1 MLDIFPQQKKRQMAE
16 STESQT
22 SRSVTLLPATK
33 VGALGRVW
41 RLILPLILLG
51 TGWVAFDYWMEP
63 EVREKRQ
70 RDLPQLPKTRVIELT
85 VVDFEPQIETSGVVR
100 AHNQINL
107 TSQVSGR
114 IVATHPQFEDGAYF
128 EEGTVLVELD
138 KADFKTAVASAKSQQ
153 AQALALLAQEQTR
166 AKQARLDWEDL
177 GYEEEPSD
185 LVLRVPQLR
194 EAEARAEAAAAQLE
208 QAERGLDRCQIRAPF
223 DGRIRQRLAGV
234 SQTIGSGTSLA
245 SIFAVDYAEVRL
257 PIEAR
262 HMRFL
267 ELPEEASDR
276 PLKIILRDALDE
288 SNKIEREAWI
298 VRTEGALN
306 EESLDLFAIARIDD
320 PFGRQSG
327 KAPLRIGQP
336 VSAKIPGRPF
346 ERVVAIP
353 RKAVRQLSRITVVER
368 ESHMIN
374 QRTVTPLWENET
386 HLIVRDESLVDG
398 TLLATAYLVYTP
410 DGTPVEILPDP
421 SPEGAPSAATAGND
435 EKTD

>member
-1 MLDIFPQQKKRQMAE
+1 MAE

-22 SRSVTLLPATK
+22 SPSVTLPPATK
-33 VGALGRVW
+33 AGGLARVW
-41 RLILPLILLG
+41 RLILPLMFLG
-51 TGWVAFDYWMEP
+51 TGWFAFDHWMQP

-70 RDLPQLPKTRVIELT
+70 RGLPQLPKTRVIELT
-85 VVDFEPQIETSGVVR
+85 VVDFEPQIETSGVIR
-100 AHNQINL
+100 AHNQITL

-128 EEGTVLVELD
+128 EEGTILVELD

-153 AQALALLAQEQTR
+153 AQALAILAQEQTR

-194 EAEARAEAAAAQLE
+194 EAEARVEAAAAQLE
-208 QAERGLDRCQIRAPF
+208 QAERGLERCQIRAPF
-223 DGRIRQRLAGV
+223 DGRMRQRMVGV

-267 ELPEEASDR
+267 ELPEEASDS
-276 PLKIILRDALDE
+276 PVKIILRDALDE
-288 SNKIEREAWI
+288 SNKVEREAWI

-306 EESLDLFAIARIDD
+306 EQSLDLFAIARIDD
-320 PFGRQSG
+320 PFGRESG

-336 VSAKIPGRPF
+336 VSAKVPGRPF
-346 ERVVAIP
+346 EKVVVIP
-353 RKAVRQLSRITVVER
+353 RKAVRQLSRITVVDR
-368 ESHMIN
+368 DSHIITKRM
-374 QRTVTPLWENET
+374 VTPLWENDT
-386 HLIVRDESLVDG
+386 DLVVSDEFLVDG

-421 SPEGAPSAATAGND
+421 SPEGEPPVATNGND
-435 EKTD
+435 DKTD

>member
-1 MLDIFPQQKKRQMAE
+1 MAE

-22 SRSVTLLPATK
+22 SPSVTLPPATK
-33 VGALGRVW
+33 AGGLARVW
-41 RLILPLILLG
+41 RLILPLMFLG
-51 TGWVAFDYWMEP
+51 TGWVAFDHWMQP

-70 RDLPQLPKTRVIELT
+70 RGLPQLPKTRVIELN
-85 VVDFEPQIETSGVVR
+85 VVDFEPQIETSGVIR
-100 AHNQINL
+100 AHNQITL

-138 KADFKTAVASAKSQQ
+138 KADFKTAVAIAKSQQ
-153 AQALALLAQEQTR
+153 AQALAILAQEQTR

-194 EAEARAEAAAAQLE
+194 EAEARVEAAAAQLE
-208 QAERGLDRCQIRAPF
+208 QAERGLERCQIRAPF
-223 DGRIRQRLAGV
+223 DGRMRQRMVGV

-267 ELPEEASDR
+267 ELPEEASDS
-276 PLKIILRDALDE
+276 PVKIILRDALDE
-288 SNKIEREAWI
+288 SNKVEREAWI

-306 EESLDLFAIARIDD
+306 EQSLDLFAIARIDD
-320 PFGRQSG
+320 PFGRESG

-336 VSAKIPGRPF
+336 VSAKVPGRPF
-346 ERVVAIP
+346 EKVVVIP
-353 RKAVRQLSRITVVER
+353 RKAVRQLSRITVVDR
-368 ESHMIN
+368 DSHIITKRM
-374 QRTVTPLWENET
+374 VTPLWENDT
-386 HLIVRDESLVDG
+386 DLIVSDEFLIDG

-421 SPEGAPSAATAGND
+421 SPEGEPPVASNGND
-435 EKTD
+435 DKTD

>member
-1 MLDIFPQQKKRQMAE
+1 MAE

-22 SRSVTLLPATK
+22 SPSVTLPPATK
-33 VGALGRVW
+33 AGGLARVW
-41 RLILPLILLG
+41 RLILPLMFLG
-51 TGWVAFDYWMEP
+51 TGWVAFDHWMKP

-70 RDLPQLPKTRVIELT
+70 RGLPQLPKTRVIELN
-85 VVDFEPQIETSGVVR
+85 VVDFEPQIETSGVIR
-100 AHNQINL
+100 AHNQITL

-153 AQALALLAQEQTR
+153 AQALAILAQEQTR

-194 EAEARAEAAAAQLE
+194 EAEARVEAAAAQLE
-208 QAERGLDRCQIRAPF
+208 QAERGLERCQIRAPF
-223 DGRIRQRLAGV
+223 DGRMRQRMVGV
-234 SQTIGSGTSLA
+234 SQTISSGTSLA

-267 ELPEEASDR
+267 ELPEEASDS
-276 PLKIILRDALDE
+276 PVKIILRDALDE
-288 SNKIEREAWI
+288 SNKVEREAWI

-306 EESLDLFAIARIDD
+306 EQSLDLFAIARIDD
-320 PFGRQSG
+320 PFGRESG

-336 VSAKIPGRPF
+336 VSAKVPGRPF
-346 ERVVAIP
+346 ENVVVIP
-353 RKAVRQLSRITVVER
+353 RKAVRQLSRITVVDR
-368 ESHMIN
+368 DSHIITKRM
-374 QRTVTPLWENET
+374 VTPLWENDT
-386 HLIVRDESLVDG
+386 DLVVSDEFLVDG

-421 SPEGAPSAATAGND
+421 SPEGEPPVASNGND
-435 EKTD
+435 DKTD

>member
-1 MLDIFPQQKKRQMAE
+1 MAE
-16 STESQT
+16 SNESQT
-22 SRSVTLLPATK
+22 SPGVILSPATK
-33 VGALGRVW
+33 VAGLARVW
-41 RLILPLILLG
+41 RLILPLIFLG
-51 TGWVAFDYWMEP
+51 TGWFAFDHWMQP

-70 RDLPQLPKTRVIELT
+70 RDLPQLPKTRVIELN

-100 AHNQINL
+100 AHNQITL

-138 KADFKTAVASAKSQQ
+138 KADFKTAVASAKSQE
-153 AQALALLAQEQTR
+153 AQALAILAQEQTR

-194 EAEARAEAAAAQLE
+194 EAEARVEAAAAQLE
-208 QAERGLDRCQIRAPF
+208 QAERGLERCQIRAPF
-223 DGRIRQRLAGV
+223 DGRMRQRMVGV
-234 SQTIGSGTSLA
+234 SQTISSGTSLA

-267 ELPEEASDR
+267 ELPEEVSDS
-276 PLKIILRDALDE
+276 PVKIILRDALDE

-306 EESLDLFAIARIDD
+306 EQSLDLFAIARIDD
-320 PFGRQSG
+320 PFGRESG

-336 VSAKIPGRPF
+336 VSAKVPGRPF
-346 ERVVAIP
+346 EKVVVIP
-353 RKAVRQLSRITVVER
+353 REAVRQLSRITVVDR
-368 ESHMIN
+368 DSHMISK
-374 QRTVTPLWENET
+374 RMVTPLWENDT
-386 HLIVRDESLVDG
+386 DLIVSDESLVDG
-398 TLLATAYLVYTP
+398 TLLATAFLVYTP

-421 SPEGAPSAATAGND
+421 SPEGETPVATNGND
-435 EKTD
+435 DKTD

>member
-1 MLDIFPQQKKRQMAE
+1 MF
-16 STESQT
+16 
-22 SRSVTLLPATK
+22 
-33 VGALGRVW
+33 LGM
-41 RLILPLILLG
+41 
-51 TGWVAFDYWMEP
+51 GWFAFDHWMQP

-70 RDLPQLPKTRVIELT
+70 RGLPQLPKTRVIELT
-85 VVDFEPQIETSGVVR
+85 VVDFEPQIETSGVIR
-100 AHNQINL
+100 AHNQITL

-128 EEGTVLVELD
+128 EEGTILVELD

-153 AQALALLAQEQTR
+153 AQALAILAQEQPR

-194 EAEARAEAAAAQLE
+194 EAEARVEAAAAQLE
-208 QAERGLDRCQIRAPF
+208 QAERGLERCQIRAPF
-223 DGRIRQRLAGV
+223 DGRMRQRMVGV

-267 ELPEEASDR
+267 ELPEEASDS
-276 PLKIILRDALDE
+276 PVKIILRDALDE
-288 SNKIEREAWI
+288 SNKVEREAWI

-306 EESLDLFAIARIDD
+306 EQSLDLFAIARIDD
-320 PFGRQSG
+320 PFGRESG

-336 VSAKIPGRPF
+336 VSAKVPGRPF
-346 ERVVAIP
+346 EKVVVIP
-353 RKAVRQLSRITVVER
+353 RKAVRQLSRITVVDR
-368 ESHMIN
+368 DSHIITKRM
-374 QRTVTPLWENET
+374 VTPLWENDT
-386 HLIVRDESLVDG
+386 DLIVSDEFLVDG

-421 SPEGAPSAATAGND
+421 SPEGEPPVVTNGND
-435 EKTD
+435 DKTD

>member
-1 MLDIFPQQKKRQMAE
+1 MAE

-22 SRSVTLLPATK
+22 SPSGTLPSATK
-33 VGALGRVW
+33 AGGFARVW
-41 RLILPLILLG
+41 RLILPLIFLG
-51 TGWVAFDYWMEP
+51 TGWFAFDHWMQP
-63 EVREKRQ
+63 EVREKQQ
-70 RDLPQLPKTRVIELT
+70 RSLPQIPKTRVIELN
-85 VVDFEPQIETSGVVR
+85 VVDFEPQIETSGVIR
-100 AHNQINL
+100 AHNQITL

-153 AQALALLAQEQTR
+153 AQALAILAQEQTR

-194 EAEARAEAAAAQLE
+194 EAEARVEAAAAQLE
-208 QAERGLDRCQIRAPF
+208 QAERGLKRCQIRAPF
-223 DGRIRQRLAGV
+223 DGRMRQRMVGV

-267 ELPEEASDR
+267 ELPEEASDS
-276 PLKIILRDALDE
+276 PVKILLRDALDE

-306 EESLDLFAIARIDD
+306 EQSLDLFAIARIDD
-320 PFGRQSG
+320 PFGRKSG

-336 VSAKIPGRPF
+336 VSAKVPGRPF
-346 ERVVAIP
+346 EKVVVIP
-353 RKAVRQLSRITVVER
+353 RKAVRQLSRITVVDR
-368 ESHMIN
+368 DSHIISK
-374 QRTVTPLWENET
+374 RIVTPLWENET
-386 HLIVRDESLVDG
+386 HLIVSDESLVDG

-410 DGTPVEILPDP
+410 EGTPVEILPDL
-421 SPEGAPSAATAGND
+421 SPEGEPPVAITGND
-435 EKTD
+435 DKTD

>member
-1 MLDIFPQQKKRQMAE
+1 MAE

-22 SRSVTLLPATK
+22 SPSRTLLSATK
-33 VGALGRVW
+33 GSILVKVW

-51 TGWVAFDYWMEP
+51 TGWFAFNHWMQP

-70 RDLPQLPKTRVIELT
+70 RGLPQLPKTRVIELT
-85 VVDFEPQIETSGVVR
+85 VVDFEPQIETSGVIR
-100 AHNQINL
+100 AHNQITL

-153 AQALALLAQEQTR
+153 AQALAILAQEQTR

-177 GYEEEPSD
+177 GYEEEPSE

-194 EAEARAEAAAAQLE
+194 EAEARVEAAAAQLE
-208 QAERGLDRCQIRAPF
+208 QAERGLERCQIRAPF
-223 DGRIRQRLAGV
+223 DGRMRQRMVGV

-267 ELPEEASDR
+267 ELPEEASDS
-276 PLKIILRDALDE
+276 PVKIILRDALDE

-306 EESLDLFAIARIDD
+306 EQSLDLFAIARIDD
-320 PFGRQSG
+320 PFGRESG

-336 VSAKIPGRPF
+336 VSAKVPGRPF
-346 ERVVAIP
+346 EKVVVIP
-353 RKAVRQLSRITVVER
+353 RKAVRQLSRITVVDR
-368 ESHMIN
+368 DSHIITKRM
-374 QRTVTPLWENET
+374 VTPLWENDT
-386 HLIVRDESLVDG
+386 DLIVSDESLIDG
-398 TLLATAYLVYTP
+398 TLLATAFLVYTP

-421 SPEGAPSAATAGND
+421 SPEGETPVATNGND
-435 EKTD
+435 DKTD

>member
-1 MLDIFPQQKKRQMAE
+1 MAE

-22 SRSVTLLPATK
+22 SPSVTLPPATK
-33 VGALGRVW
+33 AGGLARVW
-41 RLILPLILLG
+41 RLILPLMFLG
-51 TGWVAFDYWMEP
+51 TGWFAFDHWMQP

-70 RDLPQLPKTRVIELT
+70 RGLPQLPKTRVIELT
-85 VVDFEPQIETSGVVR
+85 VVDFEPQIETSGVIR
-100 AHNQINL
+100 AHNQITL

-128 EEGTVLVELD
+128 EEGTILVELD

-153 AQALALLAQEQTR
+153 AQALAILAQEQTR

-194 EAEARAEAAAAQLE
+194 EAEARVEAAAAQLE
-208 QAERGLDRCQIRAPF
+208 QAERGLERCQIRAPF
-223 DGRIRQRLAGV
+223 DGRMRQRMVGV

-267 ELPEEASDR
+267 ELPEEASDSPVR
-276 PLKIILRDALDE
+276 IILRDALDE
-288 SNKIEREAWI
+288 SNKVEREAWI

-306 EESLDLFAIARIDD
+306 EQSLDLFAIARIDD
-320 PFGRQSG
+320 PFGRESG

-336 VSAKIPGRPF
+336 VSAKVPGRPF
-346 ERVVAIP
+346 EKVVVIP
-353 RKAVRQLSRITVVER
+353 RKAVRQLSRITVVDR
-368 ESHMIN
+368 DSHIITKRM
-374 QRTVTPLWENET
+374 VTPLWENDT
-386 HLIVRDESLVDG
+386 DLIVSDEFLVEG

-421 SPEGAPSAATAGND
+421 SPEGEPPVATNGND
-435 EKTD
+435 DKTD

>member
-1 MLDIFPQQKKRQMAE
+1 MAE

-22 SRSVTLLPATK
+22 SPSVTLPPATK
-33 VGALGRVW
+33 AGGLARVW
-41 RLILPLILLG
+41 RLILPLMFLG
-51 TGWVAFDYWMEP
+51 TGWFAFDHWMQP

-70 RDLPQLPKTRVIELT
+70 RGLPQLPKTRVIELT
-85 VVDFEPQIETSGVVR
+85 VVDFEPQIETSGVIR
-100 AHNQINL
+100 AHNQITL

-128 EEGTVLVELD
+128 EEGTILVELD

-153 AQALALLAQEQTR
+153 AQALAILAQEQTR

-194 EAEARAEAAAAQLE
+194 EAEARVEAAAAQLE
-208 QAERGLDRCQIRAPF
+208 QAERGLERCQIRAPF
-223 DGRIRQRLAGV
+223 DGRMRQRMVGV

-262 HMRFL
+262 HMLFL
-267 ELPEEASDR
+267 ELPEEASDS
-276 PLKIILRDALDE
+276 PVKIILRDALDE
-288 SNKIEREAWI
+288 SNKVEREAWI

-306 EESLDLFAIARIDD
+306 EQSLDLFAIARIDD
-320 PFGRQSG
+320 PFGRESG

-336 VSAKIPGRPF
+336 VSAKVPGRPF
-346 ERVVAIP
+346 EKVVVIP
-353 RKAVRQLSRITVVER
+353 RKAVRQLSRITVVDR
-368 ESHMIN
+368 DSHIITKRM
-374 QRTVTPLWENET
+374 VTPLLENDT
-386 HLIVRDESLVDG
+386 DLVVSDEFLVDG

-421 SPEGAPSAATAGND
+421 SPEGEPPVATNGND
-435 EKTD
+435 DKTD

>member
-1 MLDIFPQQKKRQMAE
+1 MAE
-16 STESQT
+16 STESRT
-22 SRSVTLLPATK
+22 SPGVILSPATK
-33 VGALGRVW
+33 VAGYARVW
-41 RLILPLILLG
+41 RLILPLIFLG
-51 TGWVAFDYWMEP
+51 AGWFAFDHWMQP

-70 RDLPQLPKTRVIELT
+70 RDLPQLPKTRVIELN

-100 AHNQINL
+100 AHNQITL

-138 KADFKTAVASAKSQQ
+138 KADFKTAVASAKSQE
-153 AQALALLAQEQTR
+153 AQALAILAQEQTR

-194 EAEARAEAAAAQLE
+194 EAEARVEAAAAQLE
-208 QAERGLDRCQIRAPF
+208 QAERGLERCQIRAPF
-223 DGRIRQRLAGV
+223 DGRMRQRMVGV
-234 SQTIGSGTSLA
+234 SQTISSGTSLA

-262 HMRFL
+262 HIRFL
-267 ELPEEASDR
+267 ELPEEASDS
-276 PLKIILRDALDE
+276 PVKIILRDALDE

-306 EESLDLFAIARIDD
+306 EQSLELFAIARIDD
-320 PFGRQSG
+320 PFGRESG

-336 VSAKIPGRPF
+336 VSAKVPGRPF
-346 ERVVAIP
+346 EKVVVIP
-353 RKAVRQLSRITVVER
+353 REAVRQLSRITVVDR
-368 ESHMIN
+368 DSHMISK
-374 QRTVTPLWENET
+374 RMVTPLWENET
-386 HLIVRDESLVDG
+386 DLIVSDESLVDG
-398 TLLATAYLVYTP
+398 TLLATAFLVYTP

-421 SPEGAPSAATAGND
+421 SPEGETPVATNGND
-435 EKTD
+435 NKTD

>member
-1 MLDIFPQQKKRQMAE
+1 MAE

-22 SRSVTLLPATK
+22 SRSVTPLPATK

-41 RLILPLILLG
+41 RLILPLILPG
-51 TGWVAFDYWMEP
+51 TGWVAFDYWMQP

-70 RDLPQLPKTRVIELT
+70 QDLPQLPKTRVIELT

-223 DGRIRQRLAGV
+223 DGRIRQRLVGV
-234 SQTIGSGTSLA
+234 SQRIGSGTSLA

-262 HMRFL
+262 YMRFL

-276 PLKIILRDALDE
+276 PLKIMLRDALDE

-374 QRTVTPLWENET
+374 QRTITPLWENET
-386 HLIVRDESLVDG
+386 HLIVSDESLVDG

-421 SPEGAPSAATAGND
+421 SPEGEPPVASNGND
-435 EKTD
+435 DKTD

>member
-1 MLDIFPQQKKRQMAE
+1 MAE

-22 SRSVTLLPATK
+22 SLSRALLSATK
-33 VGALGRVW
+33 GSILVKIW

-51 TGWVAFDYWMEP
+51 TGWFAFNHWMQP

-70 RDLPQLPKTRVIELT
+70 RGLPQLPKTRVIELT
-85 VVDFEPQIETSGVVR
+85 VVDFEPQIETSGVIR
-100 AHNQINL
+100 AHNQITL

-177 GYEEEPSD
+177 GYEEEPSE

-194 EAEARAEAAAAQLE
+194 EAEARVEAAAAQLE
-208 QAERGLDRCQIRAPF
+208 QAERGLERCQIRAPF
-223 DGRIRQRLAGV
+223 DGRMRQRMVGV
-234 SQTIGSGTSLA
+234 SQTISSGTSLA

-267 ELPEEASDR
+267 ELPEEASDS
-276 PLKIILRDALDE
+276 PVKIILRDALDE

-306 EESLDLFAIARIDD
+306 EQSLDLFAIARIDD
-320 PFGRQSG
+320 PFGRESG

-336 VSAKIPGRPF
+336 VSAKVPGRPF
-346 ERVVAIP
+346 EKVVVIP
-353 RKAVRQLSRITVVER
+353 RKAVRQLSRITVVDR
-368 ESHMIN
+368 DSNTITKRM
-374 QRTVTPLWENET
+374 VTPLWENDT
-386 HLIVRDESLVDG
+386 DLIVSDESLIDG
-398 TLLATAYLVYTP
+398 TLLATAFLVYTP

-421 SPEGAPSAATAGND
+421 SPEGETPVATNGND
-435 EKTD
+435 DKTD

>member
-1 MLDIFPQQKKRQMAE
+1 MAE

-22 SRSVTLLPATK
+22 SPSVTLPPATK
-33 VGALGRVW
+33 AGGLARVW
-41 RLILPLILLG
+41 RLILPLMFLG
-51 TGWVAFDYWMEP
+51 TGWFAFDHWMQP

-70 RDLPQLPKTRVIELT
+70 RGLPQLPKTRVIELT
-85 VVDFEPQIETSGVVR
+85 VVDFEPQIETSGVIR
-100 AHNQINL
+100 AHNQITL

-128 EEGTVLVELD
+128 EEGTILVELD

-153 AQALALLAQEQTR
+153 AQALAILAQEQTR

-194 EAEARAEAAAAQLE
+194 EAEARVEAAAAQLE
-208 QAERGLDRCQIRAPF
+208 QAERGLERCQIRAPF
-223 DGRIRQRLAGV
+223 DGRMRQRMVGV

-262 HMRFL
+262 HMQFL
-267 ELPEEASDR
+267 ELPEEASDSPVR
-276 PLKIILRDALDE
+276 IILRDALDE
-288 SNKIEREAWI
+288 SNKVEREAWI

-306 EESLDLFAIARIDD
+306 EQSLDLFAIARIDD
-320 PFGRQSG
+320 PFGRESG

-336 VSAKIPGRPF
+336 VSAKVPGRPF
-346 ERVVAIP
+346 EKVVVIP
-353 RKAVRQLSRITVVER
+353 RKAVRQLSRITVVDR
-368 ESHMIN
+368 DSHIITKRM
-374 QRTVTPLWENET
+374 VTPLWENDT
-386 HLIVRDESLVDG
+386 DLIVSDEFLVDG

-421 SPEGAPSAATAGND
+421 SPEGEPPVATNGND
-435 EKTD
+435 DKTD

>member
-1 MLDIFPQQKKRQMAE
+1 MAE

-22 SRSVTLLPATK
+22 SPSRTLLSATK
-33 VGALGRVW
+33 GSILVKVW

-51 TGWVAFDYWMEP
+51 TGWFAFNHWMQP

-70 RDLPQLPKTRVIELT
+70 RGLPQLPKTRVIELT
-85 VVDFEPQIETSGVVR
+85 VVDFEPQIETSGVIR
-100 AHNQINL
+100 AHNQITL

-177 GYEEEPSD
+177 GYEEEPSE

-194 EAEARAEAAAAQLE
+194 EAEARVEAAAAQLE
-208 QAERGLDRCQIRAPF
+208 QAERGLERCQIRAPF
-223 DGRIRQRLAGV
+223 DGRMRQRMVGV
-234 SQTIGSGTSLA
+234 SQTISSGTSLA

-267 ELPEEASDR
+267 ELPEEASDS
-276 PLKIILRDALDE
+276 PVKIILRDALDE

-306 EESLDLFAIARIDD
+306 EQSLDLFAIARIDD
-320 PFGRQSG
+320 PFGRESG

-336 VSAKIPGRPF
+336 VSAKVPGRPF
-346 ERVVAIP
+346 EKVVVIP
-353 RKAVRQLSRITVVER
+353 RKAVRQLSRITVVDR
-368 ESHMIN
+368 DSNTITKRM
-374 QRTVTPLWENET
+374 VTPLWENDT
-386 HLIVRDESLVDG
+386 DLIVSDESLIDG
-398 TLLATAYLVYTP
+398 TLLATAFLVYTP

-421 SPEGAPSAATAGND
+421 SPEGETPVATNGND
-435 EKTD
+435 DKTD

>member
-1 MLDIFPQQKKRQMAE
+1 MAE
-16 STESQT
+16 SNESRT
-22 SRSVTLLPATK
+22 SPGVILSPATK
-33 VGALGRVW
+33 VAGLARVW
-41 RLILPLILLG
+41 RLILPLIFLG
-51 TGWVAFDYWMEP
+51 TGWFAFDHWMQP

-70 RDLPQLPKTRVIELT
+70 RDLPQLPKTRVIELN

-100 AHNQINL
+100 AHNQITL

-138 KADFKTAVASAKSQQ
+138 KADFKTAVASAKSQD
-153 AQALALLAQEQTR
+153 AQALAILAQEQTR

-194 EAEARAEAAAAQLE
+194 EAEARVEAAAAQLE
-208 QAERGLDRCQIRAPF
+208 QAERGLERCQIRAPF
-223 DGRIRQRLAGV
+223 DGRMRQRMVGV
-234 SQTIGSGTSLA
+234 SQTISSGTSLA

-267 ELPEEASDR
+267 ELPEEASDS
-276 PLKIILRDALDE
+276 PVKIILLDALDE

-306 EESLDLFAIARIDD
+306 EQSLDLFAIARIDD
-320 PFGRQSG
+320 PFGRESG

-336 VSAKIPGRPF
+336 VSAKVPGRPF
-346 ERVVAIP
+346 EKVVVIP
-353 RKAVRQLSRITVVER
+353 REAVRQLSRITVVDR
-368 ESHMIN
+368 DSHMISK
-374 QRTVTPLWENET
+374 RMVTPLWENET
-386 HLIVRDESLVDG
+386 DLIVSDESLVDG
-398 TLLATAYLVYTP
+398 TLLATAFLVYTP

-421 SPEGAPSAATAGND
+421 SPEGETPVVTNGNHD
-435 EKTD
+435 KTD

>member
-1 MLDIFPQQKKRQMAE
+1 MAE

-22 SRSVTLLPATK
+22 SLSRALLSATK
-33 VGALGRVW
+33 GSILVKIW

-51 TGWVAFDYWMEP
+51 TGWFAFNHWMQP

-70 RDLPQLPKTRVIELT
+70 RGLPQLPKTRVIELT
-85 VVDFEPQIETSGVVR
+85 VVDFEPQIETSGVIR
-100 AHNQINL
+100 AHNQITL

-153 AQALALLAQEQTR
+153 AQALAILAQEQTR

-177 GYEEEPSD
+177 GYEEEPSE

-194 EAEARAEAAAAQLE
+194 EAEARVEAAAAQLE
-208 QAERGLDRCQIRAPF
+208 QAERGLERCQIRAPF
-223 DGRIRQRLAGV
+223 DGRMRQRMVGV
-234 SQTIGSGTSLA
+234 SQTISSGTSLA

-267 ELPEEASDR
+267 ELPEEASDS
-276 PLKIILRDALDE
+276 PVKIILRDALDE
-288 SNKIEREAWI
+288 SNKVEREAWI

-306 EESLDLFAIARIDD
+306 EQSLDLFAIARIDD
-320 PFGRQSG
+320 PFGRESG

-336 VSAKIPGRPF
+336 VSAKVPGRPF
-346 ERVVAIP
+346 EKVVVIP
-353 RKAVRQLSRITVVER
+353 RKAVRQLSRITVVDR
-368 ESHMIN
+368 DSHTITKRM
-374 QRTVTPLWENET
+374 VTPLWENDT
-386 HLIVRDESLVDG
+386 DLIVSDEFLVDG

-421 SPEGAPSAATAGND
+421 SPEGEPPVVTNGND
-435 EKTD
+435 DKTD

>member
-1 MLDIFPQQKKRQMAE
+1 MAE

-22 SRSVTLLPATK
+22 SPSVTLPPATK
-33 VGALGRVW
+33 AGGLARVW
-41 RLILPLILLG
+41 RLILPLMFLG
-51 TGWVAFDYWMEP
+51 MGWFAFDHWMQP

-70 RDLPQLPKTRVIELT
+70 RGLPQLPKTRVIELT
-85 VVDFEPQIETSGVVR
+85 VVDFEPQIETSGVIR
-100 AHNQINL
+100 AHNQITL

-128 EEGTVLVELD
+128 EEGTILVELD

-153 AQALALLAQEQTR
+153 AQALAILAQEQTR

-194 EAEARAEAAAAQLE
+194 EAEARVEAAAAQLE
-208 QAERGLDRCQIRAPF
+208 QAERGLERCQIRAPF
-223 DGRIRQRLAGV
+223 DGRMRQRMVGV

-267 ELPEEASDR
+267 ELPEEASDSPVR
-276 PLKIILRDALDE
+276 IILRDALDE
-288 SNKIEREAWI
+288 SNKVEREAWI

-306 EESLDLFAIARIDD
+306 EQSLDLFAIARIDD
-320 PFGRQSG
+320 PFGRESG

-336 VSAKIPGRPF
+336 VSAKVPGRPF
-346 ERVVAIP
+346 EKVVVIP
-353 RKAVRQLSRITVVER
+353 RKAVRQLSRITVVDR
-368 ESHMIN
+368 DSHIITKRM
-374 QRTVTPLWENET
+374 VTPLWENDT
-386 HLIVRDESLVDG
+386 DLIVSDEFLVDG

-421 SPEGAPSAATAGND
+421 SPEGEPPVATNGND
-435 EKTD
+435 DKTD

>member
-1 MLDIFPQQKKRQMAE
+1 MAE

-22 SRSVTLLPATK
+22 SRSVTPLPATK

-51 TGWVAFDYWMEP
+51 TGWVAFDYWMQP

-70 RDLPQLPKTRVIELT
+70 QDLPQLPKTRVIELT

-223 DGRIRQRLAGV
+223 DGRIRQRLVGV

-262 HMRFL
+262 YMRFL

-276 PLKIILRDALDE
+276 PLKIMLRDALDE

-374 QRTVTPLWENET
+374 QRTITPLWENET
-386 HLIVRDESLVDG
+386 HLIVSDESLVDG

>member
-1 MLDIFPQQKKRQMAE
+1 MAE

-51 TGWVAFDYWMEP
+51 TGWVAFDYWMQP

-70 RDLPQLPKTRVIELT
+70 QDLPQLPKTRVIELT

-223 DGRIRQRLAGV
+223 DGRIRQRLVGV

-262 HMRFL
+262 YMRFL

-374 QRTVTPLWENET
+374 QRTITPLWENET
-386 HLIVRDESLVDG
+386 HLIVSDESLVDG

>member
-1 MLDIFPQQKKRQMAE
+1 MAE
-16 STESQT
+16 SNESRT
-22 SRSVTLLPATK
+22 SPGVILSPATK
-33 VGALGRVW
+33 VAGLARVW
-41 RLILPLILLG
+41 RLILPLIFLG
-51 TGWVAFDYWMEP
+51 TGWFAFDHWMQP

-70 RDLPQLPKTRVIELT
+70 RDLPQLPKTRVIELN

-100 AHNQINL
+100 AHNQITL

-138 KADFKTAVASAKSQQ
+138 KADFKTAVASAKSQE
-153 AQALALLAQEQTR
+153 AQALAILAQEQTR

-194 EAEARAEAAAAQLE
+194 EAEARVEAAAAQLE
-208 QAERGLDRCQIRAPF
+208 QAERGLERCQIRAPF
-223 DGRIRQRLAGV
+223 DGRMRQRMVGV
-234 SQTIGSGTSLA
+234 SQTISSGTSLA

-267 ELPEEASDR
+267 ELPEEASDS
-276 PLKIILRDALDE
+276 PVKIILLDALDE

-306 EESLDLFAIARIDD
+306 EQSLDLFAIARIDD
-320 PFGRQSG
+320 PFGRESG

-336 VSAKIPGRPF
+336 VSAKVPGRPF
-346 ERVVAIP
+346 EKVVVIP
-353 RKAVRQLSRITVVER
+353 REAVRQLSRITVVDR
-368 ESHMIN
+368 DSHRISKRM
-374 QRTVTPLWENET
+374 VTPLWENDT
-386 HLIVRDESLVDG
+386 DLIVSDESLVDG
-398 TLLATAYLVYTP
+398 TLLATAFLVYTP

-421 SPEGAPSAATAGND
+421 SPEGETPVATNGND
-435 EKTD
+435 DKTN

>member
-1 MLDIFPQQKKRQMAE
+1 MAE

-22 SRSVTLLPATK
+22 SPSVTLPPATK
-33 VGALGRVW
+33 AGGLARVW
-41 RLILPLILLG
+41 RLILPLMFLG
-51 TGWVAFDYWMEP
+51 TGWVAFDHWMQP

-70 RDLPQLPKTRVIELT
+70 RGLPQLPKTRVIELN
-85 VVDFEPQIETSGVVR
+85 VVDFEPQIETSGVIR
-100 AHNQINL
+100 AHNQITL

-128 EEGTVLVELD
+128 EEGTILVELD

-153 AQALALLAQEQTR
+153 AQALAILAQEQTR

-194 EAEARAEAAAAQLE
+194 EAEARVEAAAAQLE
-208 QAERGLDRCQIRAPF
+208 QAERGLERCQIRAPF
-223 DGRIRQRLAGV
+223 DGRMRQRMVGV

-267 ELPEEASDR
+267 ELPEEASD
-276 PLKIILRDALDE
+276 PPVKIILRDALDE
-288 SNKIEREAWI
+288 SNKIKREAWI

-306 EESLDLFAIARIDD
+306 EQSLDLFAIARIDD
-320 PFGRQSG
+320 PFGRESG

-336 VSAKIPGRPF
+336 VSAKVPGRPF
-346 ERVVAIP
+346 EKVVVIP
-353 RKAVRQLSRITVVER
+353 RKAVRQLSRITVVDR
-368 ESHMIN
+368 DSHIITKRM
-374 QRTVTPLWENET
+374 VTPLWENDT
-386 HLIVRDESLVDG
+386 DLIVSDESLIDG
-398 TLLATAYLVYTP
+398 TLLATAFLVYTP

-421 SPEGAPSAATAGND
+421 SPEGETPVATNGND
-435 EKTD
+435 DKTD

>member
-1 MLDIFPQQKKRQMAE
+1 MAE

-22 SRSVTLLPATK
+22 SPSVTLPPATK
-33 VGALGRVW
+33 AGGLARVW
-41 RLILPLILLG
+41 RLILPLMFLG
-51 TGWVAFDYWMEP
+51 TGWVAFDHWMKP

-70 RDLPQLPKTRVIELT
+70 RGLPQLPKTRVIELN
-85 VVDFEPQIETSGVVR
+85 VVDFEPQIETSGVIR
-100 AHNQINL
+100 AHNQITL

-153 AQALALLAQEQTR
+153 AQALAILAQEQTR

-194 EAEARAEAAAAQLE
+194 EAEARVEAAAAQLE
-208 QAERGLDRCQIRAPF
+208 QAERGLERCQIRAPF
-223 DGRIRQRLAGV
+223 DGRMRQRMVGV

-267 ELPEEASDR
+267 ELPEEASDS
-276 PLKIILRDALDE
+276 PVKIILRDALDE
-288 SNKIEREAWI
+288 SNKVEREAWI

-306 EESLDLFAIARIDD
+306 EQSLDLFAIARIDD
-320 PFGRQSG
+320 PFGRESG

-336 VSAKIPGRPF
+336 VSANVPGRPL
-346 ERVVAIP
+346 EKVVVIP
-353 RKAVRQLSRITVVER
+353 RKAVRQLSRITVVDR
-368 ESHMIN
+368 DSHIITKRM
-374 QRTVTPLWENET
+374 VTPLWENDT
-386 HLIVRDESLVDG
+386 DLIVSDEFLVDG

-421 SPEGAPSAATAGND
+421 SPEGEPPVASNGND
-435 EKTD
+435 DKTD

>member
-1 MLDIFPQQKKRQMAE
+1 MAE

-51 TGWVAFDYWMEP
+51 TGWVAFDYWMQP

-223 DGRIRQRLAGV
+223 DGRIRQRLVGV

-257 PIEAR
+257 PIAAR

-386 HLIVRDESLVDG
+386 HLIVSDESLVDG

>member
-1 MLDIFPQQKKRQMAE
+1 MAE

-22 SRSVTLLPATK
+22 SPSVTLPPATK
-33 VGALGRVW
+33 AGGLARVW
-41 RLILPLILLG
+41 RLILPLMFLG
-51 TGWVAFDYWMEP
+51 MGWFAFDHWMQP

-70 RDLPQLPKTRVIELT
+70 RGLPQLPKTRVIELT
-85 VVDFEPQIETSGVVR
+85 VVDFEPQIETSGVIR
-100 AHNQINL
+100 AHNQITL

-128 EEGTVLVELD
+128 EEGTILVELD

-153 AQALALLAQEQTR
+153 AQALAILAQEQTR

-194 EAEARAEAAAAQLE
+194 EAEARVEAAAAQLE
-208 QAERGLDRCQIRAPF
+208 QAERGLERCQIRAPF
-223 DGRIRQRLAGV
+223 DGRMRQRMVGV

-267 ELPEEASDR
+267 ELPEEASDS
-276 PLKIILRDALDE
+276 PVKIILRDALDE
-288 SNKIEREAWI
+288 SNKVEWEAWI

-306 EESLDLFAIARIDD
+306 EQSLDLFAIARIDD
-320 PFGRQSG
+320 PFGRESG

-336 VSAKIPGRPF
+336 VSAKVPGRPF
-346 ERVVAIP
+346 EKVVVIP
-353 RKAVRQLSRITVVER
+353 RKAVRQLSRITVVDR
-368 ESHMIN
+368 DSHIITKRM
-374 QRTVTPLWENET
+374 VTPLWENDT
-386 HLIVRDESLVDG
+386 DLIVSDEFLVDG

-421 SPEGAPSAATAGND
+421 SPEGEPPVATNGND
-435 EKTD
+435 DKTD

>member
-1 MLDIFPQQKKRQMAE
+1 MAE
-16 STESQT
+16 SNESRT
-22 SRSVTLLPATK
+22 SPGVILSPATK
-33 VGALGRVW
+33 VAGLARVW
-41 RLILPLILLG
+41 RLILPLIFLG
-51 TGWVAFDYWMEP
+51 TGWFAFDHWMQP

-70 RDLPQLPKTRVIELT
+70 RDLPQLPKTRVIELN

-100 AHNQINL
+100 AHNQITL

-194 EAEARAEAAAAQLE
+194 EAEARVEAAAAQLE
-208 QAERGLDRCQIRAPF
+208 QAERGLERCQIRAPF
-223 DGRIRQRLAGV
+223 DGRMRQRMVGV
-234 SQTIGSGTSLA
+234 SQTISSGTSLA

-267 ELPEEASDR
+267 ELPEEASDS
-276 PLKIILRDALDE
+276 PVKIILLDALDE

-306 EESLDLFAIARIDD
+306 EQSLDLFAIARIDD
-320 PFGRQSG
+320 PFGRESG

-336 VSAKIPGRPF
+336 VSAKVPGRPF
-346 ERVVAIP
+346 EKVVVIP
-353 RKAVRQLSRITVVER
+353 REAVRQLSRITVVDR
-368 ESHMIN
+368 DSHRISKRM
-374 QRTVTPLWENET
+374 VTPLWENDT
-386 HLIVRDESLVDG
+386 DLIVSDESLVDG
-398 TLLATAYLVYTP
+398 TLLATAFLVYTP

-421 SPEGAPSAATAGND
+421 SPEGETPVATNGND
-435 EKTD
+435 DKTN

>member
-1 MLDIFPQQKKRQMAE
+1 MAE

-22 SRSVTLLPATK
+22 SPSVTLPPATK
-33 VGALGRVW
+33 AGGLARVW
-41 RLILPLILLG
+41 RLILPLMFLG
-51 TGWVAFDYWMEP
+51 TGWFAFDHWMQP

-70 RDLPQLPKTRVIELT
+70 RGLPQLPKTRVIELN
-85 VVDFEPQIETSGVVR
+85 VVDFEPQIETSGVIR
-100 AHNQINL
+100 AHNQITL

-138 KADFKTAVASAKSQQ
+138 KADFKTAVAIAKSQQ
-153 AQALALLAQEQTR
+153 AQALAILVQEQTR

-194 EAEARAEAAAAQLE
+194 EAEARVEAAAAQLE
-208 QAERGLDRCQIRAPF
+208 QAERGLERCQIRAPF
-223 DGRIRQRLAGV
+223 DGRMRQRMVGV

-267 ELPEEASDR
+267 ELPEEASDS
-276 PLKIILRDALDE
+276 PVKIILRDALDE
-288 SNKIEREAWI
+288 SNKVEREAWI

-306 EESLDLFAIARIDD
+306 EQSLDLFAIARIDD
-320 PFGRQSG
+320 PFGRESG

-336 VSAKIPGRPF
+336 VSAKVPGRPF
-346 ERVVAIP
+346 EKVVVIP
-353 RKAVRQLSRITVVER
+353 RKAVRQLSRITVVDR
-368 ESHMIN
+368 DSHIITKRM
-374 QRTVTPLWENET
+374 VTPLWENDT
-386 HLIVRDESLVDG
+386 DLIVSDEFLIDG

-421 SPEGAPSAATAGND
+421 SPEGEPPVASNGND
-435 EKTD
+435 DKTD

>member
-1 MLDIFPQQKKRQMAE
+1 MAE

-22 SRSVTLLPATK
+22 SPSVTLPPATK
-33 VGALGRVW
+33 AGGLARVW
-41 RLILPLILLG
+41 RLILPLMFLG
-51 TGWVAFDYWMEP
+51 TGWFAFDHWMQP

-70 RDLPQLPKTRVIELT
+70 RGLPQLPKTRVIELT
-85 VVDFEPQIETSGVVR
+85 VVDFEPQIETSGVIR
-100 AHNQINL
+100 AHNQITL

-153 AQALALLAQEQTR
+153 AQALAILAQEQTR

-194 EAEARAEAAAAQLE
+194 EAEARVEAAAAQLE
-208 QAERGLDRCQIRAPF
+208 QAERGLERCQIRAPF
-223 DGRIRQRLAGV
+223 DGRMRQRMVGV
-234 SQTIGSGTSLA
+234 SQTISSGTSLA

-267 ELPEEASDR
+267 ELPEEASDS
-276 PLKIILRDALDE
+276 PVKIILRDALDE
-288 SNKIEREAWI
+288 SNKVEREAWI

-306 EESLDLFAIARIDD
+306 EQSLDLFAIARIDD
-320 PFGRQSG
+320 PFGRESG

-336 VSAKIPGRPF
+336 VSAKVPGRPF
-346 ERVVAIP
+346 EKVVVIP
-353 RKAVRQLSRITVVER
+353 RKAVRQLSRITVVDR
-368 ESHMIN
+368 DSHIITKRM
-374 QRTVTPLWENET
+374 VTPLWENDT
-386 HLIVRDESLVDG
+386 DLVVSDEFLVDG

-421 SPEGAPSAATAGND
+421 SPEGEPPVASNGND
-435 EKTD
+435 DKTD

>member
-1 MLDIFPQQKKRQMAE
+1 MAE
-16 STESQT
+16 LTESQT
-22 SRSVTLLPATK
+22 SPSVTLPPATK
-33 VGALGRVW
+33 AGGLARVW
-41 RLILPLILLG
+41 RLILPLMFLG
-51 TGWVAFDYWMEP
+51 TGWFAFDHWMQP

-70 RDLPQLPKTRVIELT
+70 RGLPQLPKTRVIELT
-85 VVDFEPQIETSGVVR
+85 VVDFEPQIETSGVIR
-100 AHNQINL
+100 AHNQITL

-128 EEGTVLVELD
+128 EEGTILVELD

-153 AQALALLAQEQTR
+153 AQALAILAQEQTR

-194 EAEARAEAAAAQLE
+194 EAEARVEAAAAQLE
-208 QAERGLDRCQIRAPF
+208 QAERGLERCQIRAPF
-223 DGRIRQRLAGV
+223 DGRMRQRMVGV

-267 ELPEEASDR
+267 ELPEEASDS
-276 PLKIILRDALDE
+276 PVKIILRDALDE
-288 SNKIEREAWI
+288 SNKVEWEAWI

-306 EESLDLFAIARIDD
+306 EQSLDLFAIARIDD
-320 PFGRQSG
+320 PFGRESG

-336 VSAKIPGRPF
+336 VSAKVPGRPF
-346 ERVVAIP
+346 EKVVVIP
-353 RKAVRQLSRITVVER
+353 RKAVRQLSRITVVDR
-368 ESHMIN
+368 DSHIITKRM
-374 QRTVTPLWENET
+374 VTPLWENDT
-386 HLIVRDESLVDG
+386 DLIVSDEFLVDG

-421 SPEGAPSAATAGND
+421 SPEGEPPVATNGND
-435 EKTD
+435 DKTD

>member
-1 MLDIFPQQKKRQMAE
+1 MAE
-16 STESQT
+16 LTESQT
-22 SRSVTLLPATK
+22 SPSVTLPPSTK
-33 VGALGRVW
+33 AGGLARVW
-41 RLILPLILLG
+41 RLILPLMFLG
-51 TGWVAFDYWMEP
+51 TGWFAFDHWMQP

-70 RDLPQLPKTRVIELT
+70 RGLPQLPKTRVIELT
-85 VVDFEPQIETSGVVR
+85 VVDFEPQIETSGVIR
-100 AHNQINL
+100 AHNQITL

-128 EEGTVLVELD
+128 EEGTILVELD

-153 AQALALLAQEQTR
+153 AQALAILAQEQTR

-194 EAEARAEAAAAQLE
+194 EAEARVEAAAAQLE
-208 QAERGLDRCQIRAPF
+208 QAERGLERCQIRAPF
-223 DGRIRQRLAGV
+223 DGRMRQRMVGV

-267 ELPEEASDR
+267 ELPEEASDS
-276 PLKIILRDALDE
+276 PVKIILRDALDE
-288 SNKIEREAWI
+288 SNKVEWEAWI

-306 EESLDLFAIARIDD
+306 EQSLDLFAIARIDD
-320 PFGRQSG
+320 PFGRESG

-336 VSAKIPGRPF
+336 VSAKVPGRPF
-346 ERVVAIP
+346 EKVVVIP
-353 RKAVRQLSRITVVER
+353 RKAVRQLSRITVVDR
-368 ESHMIN
+368 DSHIITKRM
-374 QRTVTPLWENET
+374 VTPLWENDT
-386 HLIVRDESLVDG
+386 DLIVSDEFLVDG

-421 SPEGAPSAATAGND
+421 SPEGEPPVATNGND
-435 EKTD
+435 DKTD

>member
-1 MLDIFPQQKKRQMAE
+1 MAE

-22 SRSVTLLPATK
+22 SPSVTLPPATK
-33 VGALGRVW
+33 AGGLARVW
-41 RLILPLILLG
+41 RLILPLMFLG
-51 TGWVAFDYWMEP
+51 TGWFAFDHWMQP

-70 RDLPQLPKTRVIELT
+70 RGLPQLPKTRVIELT
-85 VVDFEPQIETSGVVR
+85 VVDFEPQIETSGVIR
-100 AHNQINL
+100 AHNQITL

-128 EEGTVLVELD
+128 EEGTILVELD

-153 AQALALLAQEQTR
+153 AQALAILAQEQTR

-194 EAEARAEAAAAQLE
+194 EAEARVEAAAAQLE
-208 QAERGLDRCQIRAPF
+208 QAERGLERCQIRAPF
-223 DGRIRQRLAGV
+223 DGRMRQRMVGV

-267 ELPEEASDR
+267 ELPEEASDSPVR
-276 PLKIILRDALDE
+276 IILRDALDE
-288 SNKIEREAWI
+288 SNKVEREAWI

-306 EESLDLFAIARIDD
+306 EQSLDLFAIARIDD
-320 PFGRQSG
+320 PFGRESG

-336 VSAKIPGRPF
+336 VSAKVPGRPF
-346 ERVVAIP
+346 EKVVVIP
-353 RKAVRQLSRITVVER
+353 RKAVRQLSRITVVDR
-368 ESHMIN
+368 DSHIITKRM
-374 QRTVTPLWENET
+374 VTPLWENDT
-386 HLIVRDESLVDG
+386 DLIVSDEFLVDG

-421 SPEGAPSAATAGND
+421 SPEGEPPVATNGND
-435 EKTD
+435 DKTD

>member
-1 MLDIFPQQKKRQMAE
+1 MAE

-22 SRSVTLLPATK
+22 SPSVTLPPATK
-33 VGALGRVW
+33 AGGLARVW
-41 RLILPLILLG
+41 RLILPLMFLG
-51 TGWVAFDYWMEP
+51 TGWVAFDHWMKP

-70 RDLPQLPKTRVIELT
+70 RGLPQLPKTRVIELN
-85 VVDFEPQIETSGVVR
+85 VVDFEPQIETSGVIR
-100 AHNQINL
+100 AHNQITL

-177 GYEEEPSD
+177 GYEEEPSE

-194 EAEARAEAAAAQLE
+194 EAEARVEAAAAQLE
-208 QAERGLDRCQIRAPF
+208 QAERGLERCQIRAPF
-223 DGRIRQRLAGV
+223 DGRMRQRMVGV

-267 ELPEEASDR
+267 ELPEEASDS
-276 PLKIILRDALDE
+276 PVKIILRDALDE

-306 EESLDLFAIARIDD
+306 EQSLDLFAIARIDD
-320 PFGRQSG
+320 PFGRESG

-336 VSAKIPGRPF
+336 VSAKVPGRPF
-346 ERVVAIP
+346 EKVVVIP
-353 RKAVRQLSRITVVER
+353 RKAVRQLSRITVVDR
-368 ESHMIN
+368 DSNTITKRM
-374 QRTVTPLWENET
+374 VTPLWENDT
-386 HLIVRDESLVDG
+386 DLIVSDESLIDG
-398 TLLATAYLVYTP
+398 TLLATAFLVYTP

-421 SPEGAPSAATAGND
+421 SPEGETPVATNGND
-435 EKTD
+435 DKTD

>member
-1 MLDIFPQQKKRQMAE
+1 MAE

-22 SRSVTLLPATK
+22 SPSVTLSPATK
-33 VGALGRVW
+33 AGGLARVW
-41 RLILPLILLG
+41 RLILPLMFLG
-51 TGWVAFDYWMEP
+51 TGWFAFDHWMQP

-70 RDLPQLPKTRVIELT
+70 RGLPQLPKTRVIELT
-85 VVDFEPQIETSGVVR
+85 VVDFEPQIETSGVIR
-100 AHNQINL
+100 AHNQITL

-128 EEGTVLVELD
+128 EEGTILVELD

-153 AQALALLAQEQTR
+153 AQALAILAQEQTR

-194 EAEARAEAAAAQLE
+194 EAEARVEAAAAQLE
-208 QAERGLDRCQIRAPF
+208 QAERGLERCQIRAPF
-223 DGRIRQRLAGV
+223 DGRMRQRMVGV

-267 ELPEEASDR
+267 ELPEEASDSPVR
-276 PLKIILRDALDE
+276 IILRDALDE
-288 SNKIEREAWI
+288 SNKVEREAWI

-306 EESLDLFAIARIDD
+306 EQSLDLFAIARIDD
-320 PFGRQSG
+320 PFGRESG

-336 VSAKIPGRPF
+336 VSAKVPGRPF
-346 ERVVAIP
+346 EKVVVIP
-353 RKAVRQLSRITVVER
+353 RKAVRQLSRITVVDR
-368 ESHMIN
+368 DSHIITKRM
-374 QRTVTPLWENET
+374 VTPLWENDT
-386 HLIVRDESLVDG
+386 DLIVSDEFLVDG

-421 SPEGAPSAATAGND
+421 SPEGEPPVATNGND
-435 EKTD
+435 DKTD

>member
-1 MLDIFPQQKKRQMAE
+1 
-16 STESQT
+16 TESQT
-22 SRSVTLLPATK
+22 SPSVTLPPATK
-33 VGALGRVW
+33 AGGLARVW
-41 RLILPLILLG
+41 RLILPLMFLG
-51 TGWVAFDYWMEP
+51 TGWVAFDHWMKP

-70 RDLPQLPKTRVIELT
+70 RGLPQLPKTRVIELN
-85 VVDFEPQIETSGVVR
+85 VVDFEPQIETSGVIR
-100 AHNQINL
+100 AHNQITL

-153 AQALALLAQEQTR
+153 AQALAILAQEQTR

-194 EAEARAEAAAAQLE
+194 EAEARVEAAAAQLE
-208 QAERGLDRCQIRAPF
+208 QAERGLERCQIRAPF
-223 DGRIRQRLAGV
+223 DGRMRQRMVGV

-267 ELPEEASDR
+267 ELPEEASDS
-276 PLKIILRDALDE
+276 PVKIILRDALDE
-288 SNKIEREAWI
+288 SNKVEREAWI

-306 EESLDLFAIARIDD
+306 EQSLDLFAIARIDD
-320 PFGRQSG
+320 PFGRESG

-336 VSAKIPGRPF
+336 VSAKVPGRPL
-346 ERVVAIP
+346 EKVVVIP
-353 RKAVRQLSRITVVER
+353 RKAVRQLSRITVVDR
-368 ESHMIN
+368 DSHIITKRM
-374 QRTVTPLWENET
+374 VTPLWENDT
-386 HLIVRDESLVDG
+386 DLIVSDEFLVDG

-421 SPEGAPSAATAGND
+421 SPEGEPPVASNGND
-435 EKTD
+435 DKTD

>member
-1 MLDIFPQQKKRQMAE
+1 MAE

-22 SRSVTLLPATK
+22 SPSVTLPPATK
-33 VGALGRVW
+33 AGGLARVW
-41 RLILPLILLG
+41 RLILPLMFLG
-51 TGWVAFDYWMEP
+51 TGWFAFDHWMQP

-70 RDLPQLPKTRVIELT
+70 RGLPQLPKTRVIELT
-85 VVDFEPQIETSGVVR
+85 VVDFEPQIETSGVIR
-100 AHNQINL
+100 AHNQITL

-128 EEGTVLVELD
+128 EEGTILVELD

-153 AQALALLAQEQTR
+153 AQALAILAQEQTR

-194 EAEARAEAAAAQLE
+194 EAEARVEAAAAQLE
-208 QAERGLDRCQIRAPF
+208 QAERGLERSQIRAPF
-223 DGRIRQRLAGV
+223 DGRMRQRMVGV

-267 ELPEEASDR
+267 ELPEEASDSPVR
-276 PLKIILRDALDE
+276 IILRDALDE
-288 SNKIEREAWI
+288 SNKVEREAWI

-306 EESLDLFAIARIDD
+306 EQSLDLFAIARIDD
-320 PFGRQSG
+320 PFGRESG

-336 VSAKIPGRPF
+336 VSAKVPGRPF
-346 ERVVAIP
+346 EKVVVIP
-353 RKAVRQLSRITVVER
+353 RKAVRQLSRITVVDR
-368 ESHMIN
+368 DSHIITKRM
-374 QRTVTPLWENET
+374 VTPLWENDT
-386 HLIVRDESLVDG
+386 DLIVSDEFLVDG

-421 SPEGAPSAATAGND
+421 SPEGEPPVATNGND
-435 EKTD
+435 DKTD